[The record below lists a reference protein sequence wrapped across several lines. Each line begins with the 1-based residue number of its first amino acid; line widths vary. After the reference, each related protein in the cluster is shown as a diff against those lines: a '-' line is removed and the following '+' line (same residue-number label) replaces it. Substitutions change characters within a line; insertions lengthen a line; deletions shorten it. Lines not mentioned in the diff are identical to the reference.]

1 MLLKDTGKEKRI
13 NAIRYFCKHTKYL
26 SETKLYKLL
35 FFLDFLH
42 FKEVGRPVTDLEYF
56 AWDFGP
62 VPTKLFFEIKEK
74 RAPQEILK
82 CIVEEKD
89 QLTGKNLGKY
99 FKSIRSP
106 DLEVFSE
113 REIRILKEVTDVFR
127 DARATEMVEITHLKN
142 EPYDRT
148 LKTRGEKKR
157 IDFMLA
163 LDKDAKIDTDL
174 ARERMELSSEMKKL
188 FSSRE

>member
-13 NAIRYFCKHTKYL
+13 NAILYFCKHTKNL

-42 FKEVGRPVTDLEYF
+42 FKEAGRPVTDLEYF

-74 RAPQEILK
+74 RAPREILK

-89 QLTGKNLGKY
+89 QLSGKSLGKY
-99 FKSIRSP
+99 FKSMRSP
-106 DLEVFSE
+106 EIEVFSE
-113 REIRILKEVTDVFR
+113 REIRILKEVSDVFKE
-127 DARATEMVEITHLKN
+127 ARATEIVEITHLKN

-148 LKTRGEKKR
+148 LKTKGEKKR

-174 ARERMELSSEMKKL
+174 ARERLQLSSEMKKL

>member
-13 NAIRYFCKHTKYL
+13 NAIRYFCKHTKNL

-74 RAPQEILK
+74 RAPQEILR

-89 QLTGKNLGKY
+89 QLSGKSLGKY

-113 REIRILKEVTDVFR
+113 REIRILKEVSDVFKE
-127 DARATEMVEITHLKN
+127 ARATEIVEITHLKN

-148 LKTRGEKKR
+148 LKTKGEKKR

-163 LDKDAKIDTDL
+163 LDKDAKVDADL
-174 ARERMELSSEMKKL
+174 ARERLQLSSEMKKL
-188 FSSRE
+188 FSSRK